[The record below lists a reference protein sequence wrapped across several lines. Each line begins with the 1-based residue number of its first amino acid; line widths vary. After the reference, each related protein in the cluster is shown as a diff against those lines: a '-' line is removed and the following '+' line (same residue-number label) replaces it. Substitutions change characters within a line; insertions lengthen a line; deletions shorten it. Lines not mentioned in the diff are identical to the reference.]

1 VKKKKSNTP
10 NRKRFKKPARLDSA
24 KYWIE
29 KYEGKNIVKG
39 YANWYGTSKL
49 TAVNELKILGI
60 QIDENYIKQL
70 EITEENIVKRNREKK
85 DQKALF
91 KKIENDEIEN
101 INEYSEES
109 HSFDLME
116 EKIENDFEEKK
127 CLKCIICDDEELPF

>member
-91 KKIENDEIEN
+91 KKNL
-101 INEYSEES
+101 Y
-109 HSFDLME
+109 
-116 EKIENDFEEKK
+116 K
-127 CLKCIICDDEELPF
+127 